1 MLLPLGI
8 LGSFLLNNF
17 LKETYSSRKLE
28 IEKSIGNI
36 LDKNVDLGDYV
47 GIRFLGISLGNTK
60 INDKKNIYSEIMII
74 GFIGTGKISSS
85 IILGIFKSK
94 LNFKRIY
101 ISSRN
106 RNIAKKLAKKFTK
119 VKILNDNQEIIDK
132 SSTVFLGVTPNVGN
146 KILSKLRFS
155 KNKKI
160 ISLISTINLSKLKQV
175 TKNKNV
181 VRATPLPP
189 IEIKKGPVIICPPSK
204 FAKNIF
210 KHLGQVLE
218 IRNEKLSYK
227 FWSTA
232 SLMATYYEILN
243 TSSKWLTKKGINKKL
258 ADTYVAE
265 LFLALSQD
273 ALNKSSQGYKK
284 LVADSQT
291 PKGLNMQ
298 VLNELK
304 KGKFF
309 TKFSKAL
316 ENVNK
321 RVSK

>member
-1 MLLPLGI
+1 MI
-8 LGSFLLNNF
+8 L
-17 LKETYSSRKLE
+17 
-28 IEKSIGNI
+28 
-36 LDKNVDLGDYV
+36 
-47 GIRFLGISLGNTK
+47 
-60 INDKKNIYSEIMII
+60 

-85 IILGIFKSK
+85 IIFGIFKSK
-94 LNFKRIY
+94 LKIKRIY

-106 RNIAKKLAKKFTK
+106 RNIAKKLSKSYRKIK
-119 VKILNDNQEIIDK
+119 VLNNNQEIIDK
-132 SSTVFLGVTPNVGN
+132 SSVILLGVTPNVGN
-146 KILSKLRFS
+146 KILPKLKFS

-160 ISLISTINLSKLKQV
+160 ISLISTINLDKLKKI

-181 VRATPLPP
+181 VRVTPLPP
-189 IEIKKGPVIICPPSK
+189 IEIKKGPIIICPPNN

-210 KHLGQVLE
+210 RHLGKVLE

-232 SLMATYYEILN
+232 SLMATYYELLN
-243 TSSKWLTKKGINKKL
+243 ISSKWLIKKGINKKL
-258 ADTYVAE
+258 ADTYIAE

-273 ALNKSSQGYKK
+273 ALNKSSQGFKK

-309 TKFSKAL
+309 TKLFKAL

-321 RVSK
+321 RVIK

>member
-1 MLLPLGI
+1 MI
-8 LGSFLLNNF
+8 L
-17 LKETYSSRKLE
+17 
-28 IEKSIGNI
+28 
-36 LDKNVDLGDYV
+36 
-47 GIRFLGISLGNTK
+47 
-60 INDKKNIYSEIMII
+60 

-85 IILGIFKSK
+85 IIFGIFKSK
-94 LNFKRIY
+94 LKVKKIY

-106 RNIAKKLAKKFTK
+106 ANIAKKLAKRFKS
-119 VKILNDNQEIIDK
+119 VKILKYNQEIIDK
-132 SSTVFLGVTPNVGN
+132 SSVIFLGVTPNVGLN
-146 KILSKLRFS
+146 ILPKLNFS
-155 KNKKI
+155 RDKKI
-160 ISLISTINLSKLKQV
+160 ISLISTINLKKLKKI
-175 TKNKNV
+175 TKIKNV

-189 IEIKKGPVIICPPSK
+189 IEIKKGPIIICPPNK

-210 KHLGQVLE
+210 KKLGKVLE

-243 TSSKWLTKKGINKKL
+243 TSSKWLIKKGINRRF

-273 ALNKSSQGYKK
+273 AFNKSSQGYKN
-284 LVADSQT
+284 LVSDSQT

-309 TKFSKAL
+309 TKFTKAL

>member
-1 MLLPLGI
+1 MI
-8 LGSFLLNNF
+8 L
-17 LKETYSSRKLE
+17 
-28 IEKSIGNI
+28 
-36 LDKNVDLGDYV
+36 
-47 GIRFLGISLGNTK
+47 
-60 INDKKNIYSEIMII
+60 

-94 LNFKRIY
+94 LNVKRIY

-146 KILSKLRFS
+146 NILSKLRFS

-181 VRATPLPP
+181 VRVTPLPP

-210 KHLGQVLE
+210 KHLGEVLE

-227 FWSTA
+227 FWATA
-232 SLMATYYEILN
+232 SIMAAYYEILN
-243 TSSKWLTKKGINKKL
+243 TSCNWLIRKGIKKNL
-258 ADTYVAE
+258 AQNYVAQ
-265 LFLALSQD
+265 LFLSLSQD
-273 ALNKSSQGYKK
+273 ALNKKSQGFKK

-298 VLNELK
+298 VLQELK
-304 KGKFF
+304 KAKFF
-309 TKFSKAL
+309 NKFSKAL
-316 ENVNK
+316 DNINK

>member
-1 MLLPLGI
+1 MI
-8 LGSFLLNNF
+8 L
-17 LKETYSSRKLE
+17 
-28 IEKSIGNI
+28 
-36 LDKNVDLGDYV
+36 
-47 GIRFLGISLGNTK
+47 
-60 INDKKNIYSEIMII
+60 

-85 IILGIFKSK
+85 IIYGIYKSK
-94 LNFKRIY
+94 LKVKKIY

-106 RNIAKKLAKKFTK
+106 TNIAKKLAKKFRSIRVLK
-119 VKILNDNQEIIDK
+119 DNQEIVDK
-132 SSTVFLGVTPNVGN
+132 SSIIFLGITPNIGN
-146 KILSKLRFS
+146 KILPKLKFS
-155 KNKKI
+155 KKKKV
-160 ISLISTINLSKLKQV
+160 ISLISTINLKKLKKF
-175 TKNKNV
+175 TKVKDL

-189 IEIKKGPVIICPPSK
+189 IEIKRGPIIICPPSK

-210 KHLGQVLE
+210 KHLGKVLE

-232 SLMATYYEILN
+232 SLMAAYYEILN
-243 TSSKWLTKKGINKKL
+243 TSSKWLIKKGINKKF
-258 ADTYVAE
+258 ADIYIAE

-309 TKFSKAL
+309 TKFTKAL

>member
-1 MLLPLGI
+1 MI
-8 LGSFLLNNF
+8 L
-17 LKETYSSRKLE
+17 
-28 IEKSIGNI
+28 
-36 LDKNVDLGDYV
+36 
-47 GIRFLGISLGNTK
+47 
-60 INDKKNIYSEIMII
+60 

-85 IILGIFKSK
+85 IIFGIFKSK
-94 LNFKRIY
+94 LKIKRIY

-106 RNIAKKLAKKFTK
+106 RNIAKKLSKSYGKIK
-119 VKILNDNQEIIDK
+119 VCNNQEIIEK
-132 SSTVFLGVTPNVGN
+132 SSVVFLGVTPNVGN
-146 KILSKLRFS
+146 KILPKLKFS

-160 ISLISTINLSKLKQV
+160 ISLISTINLDKLKKI
-175 TKNKNV
+175 TKNKNIT
-181 VRATPLPP
+181 RAIPLPP
-189 IEIKKGPVIICPPSK
+189 IEIKKGPVIVCPPSK

-218 IRNEKLSYK
+218 LRNEKLSYK
-227 FWSTA
+227 FWATA

-243 TSSKWLTKKGINKKL
+243 TSSKWLSKKGINKKL

-273 ALNKSSQGYKK
+273 ALNKTSQGFKK

-298 VLNELK
+298 GLNEFK

-309 TKFSKAL
+309 TKFTKAL
-316 ENVNK
+316 ENINK

>member
-1 MLLPLGI
+1 MI
-8 LGSFLLNNF
+8 L
-17 LKETYSSRKLE
+17 
-28 IEKSIGNI
+28 
-36 LDKNVDLGDYV
+36 
-47 GIRFLGISLGNTK
+47 
-60 INDKKNIYSEIMII
+60 

-85 IILGIFKSK
+85 IIYGIFKSK
-94 LNFKRIY
+94 LKVKKIY

-106 RNIAKKLAKKFTK
+106 INIAKKLAKKFRSIK
-119 VKILNDNQEIIDK
+119 VLKDNQEIIDK
-132 SSTVFLGVTPNVGN
+132 SSVIFLGITPNVGN
-146 KILSKLRFS
+146 KILPKLKFS

-160 ISLISTINLSKLKQV
+160 ISLISTLNLEKLKSF
-175 TKNKNV
+175 TKAKNI

-189 IEIKKGPVIICPPSK
+189 IEIKRGPIIICPPNK
-204 FAKNIF
+204 YAKNIF
-210 KHLGQVLE
+210 KYLGKVLE

-232 SLMATYYEILN
+232 SLMAAFYEILN
-243 TSSKWLTKKGINKKL
+243 TSSKWLVKKGINKKF
-258 ADTYVAE
+258 ADTYIAE

-273 ALNKSSQGYKK
+273 ALNKSSQGFKK

-309 TKFSKAL
+309 TKFTKAL

>member
-1 MLLPLGI
+1 MI
-8 LGSFLLNNF
+8 L
-17 LKETYSSRKLE
+17 
-28 IEKSIGNI
+28 
-36 LDKNVDLGDYV
+36 
-47 GIRFLGISLGNTK
+47 
-60 INDKKNIYSEIMII
+60 

-85 IILGIFKSK
+85 IIYGIFKSK
-94 LNFKRIY
+94 LKVKKIY

-106 RNIAKKLAKKFTK
+106 INIAKKLAKKFRSIK
-119 VKILNDNQEIIDK
+119 VLKDNQEIIDK
-132 SSTVFLGVTPNVGN
+132 SSVIFLGITPNVGN
-146 KILSKLRFS
+146 KILPKLKFS

-160 ISLISTINLSKLKQV
+160 ISLISTLNLEKLKSF
-175 TKNKNV
+175 TKAKNI

-189 IEIKKGPVIICPPSK
+189 IEIKRGPIIICPPNK

-210 KHLGQVLE
+210 KHLGKVLE

-232 SLMATYYEILN
+232 SLMAAFYEILN
-243 TSSKWLTKKGINKKL
+243 ISSKWLVKKGINKKF
-258 ADTYVAE
+258 ADTYIAE

-309 TKFSKAL
+309 TKFTKAL

>member
-1 MLLPLGI
+1 MI
-8 LGSFLLNNF
+8 L
-17 LKETYSSRKLE
+17 
-28 IEKSIGNI
+28 
-36 LDKNVDLGDYV
+36 
-47 GIRFLGISLGNTK
+47 
-60 INDKKNIYSEIMII
+60 

-85 IILGIFKSK
+85 IIYGIFKSK
-94 LNFKRIY
+94 LKVKKIY

-106 RNIAKKLAKKFTK
+106 INIAKKLAKKFRSIK
-119 VKILNDNQEIIDK
+119 VLKDNQEIIDK
-132 SSTVFLGVTPNVGN
+132 SSVIFLGITPNVGN
-146 KILSKLRFS
+146 KILPKLKFS

-160 ISLISTINLSKLKQV
+160 ISLISTLNLEKLKSF
-175 TKNKNV
+175 TKAKNI

-189 IEIKKGPVIICPPSK
+189 IEIKRGPIIICPPNK

-210 KHLGQVLE
+210 KYLGKVLE

-232 SLMATYYEILN
+232 SLMAAFYEILN
-243 TSSKWLTKKGINKKL
+243 TSSKWLVKKGINKKF
-258 ADTYVAE
+258 ADTYIAE

-309 TKFSKAL
+309 TKFTKAL

-321 RVSK
+321 RVSI

>member
-1 MLLPLGI
+1 MI
-8 LGSFLLNNF
+8 L
-17 LKETYSSRKLE
+17 
-28 IEKSIGNI
+28 
-36 LDKNVDLGDYV
+36 
-47 GIRFLGISLGNTK
+47 
-60 INDKKNIYSEIMII
+60 

-85 IILGIFKSK
+85 IIYGIFKSK
-94 LNFKRIY
+94 LKVKKIY

-106 RNIAKKLAKKFTK
+106 TNIAKKLAKKFRS
-119 VKILNDNQEIIDK
+119 VKALKDNQEIIDR
-132 SSTVFLGVTPNVGN
+132 SSVIFLGITPIVGK
-146 KILSKLRFS
+146 KILPKLKFPKS
-155 KNKKI
+155 KKI
-160 ISLISTINLSKLKQV
+160 ISLISTISLIKLKSY
-175 TKNKNV
+175 TKVKNI

-189 IEIKKGPVIICPPSK
+189 IEIKKGPIIICPPNK

-210 KHLGQVLE
+210 KHLGKVLE
-218 IRNEKLSYK
+218 IKNEKLSYK

-232 SLMATYYEILN
+232 SLMAAYYEILH
-243 TSSKWLTKKGINKKL
+243 TSSNWLIKKGINKKF
-258 ADTYVAE
+258 AETYVAE

-291 PKGLNMQ
+291 PNGLNMQ

-309 TKFSKAL
+309 SKFTKAL

>member
-1 MLLPLGI
+1 MI
-8 LGSFLLNNF
+8 L
-17 LKETYSSRKLE
+17 
-28 IEKSIGNI
+28 
-36 LDKNVDLGDYV
+36 
-47 GIRFLGISLGNTK
+47 
-60 INDKKNIYSEIMII
+60 

-94 LNFKRIY
+94 LNVKRIY

-106 RNIAKKLAKKFTK
+106 RNIAKKLTKKFTK

-132 SSTVFLGVTPNVGN
+132 SSIIFLGVTPNVGN
-146 KILSKLRFS
+146 NILSKLRFS

-210 KHLGQVLE
+210 KHLGEVLE

-227 FWSTA
+227 FWATA
-232 SLMATYYEILN
+232 SIMAAYYEILN
-243 TSSKWLTKKGINKKL
+243 TSCNWLIRKGIKKNL
-258 ADTYVAE
+258 AQNYVAQ
-265 LFLALSQD
+265 LFLSLSQD
-273 ALNKSSQGYKK
+273 ALNKKSQGFKK

-298 VLNELK
+298 VLQELK
-304 KGKFF
+304 KAKFF
-309 TKFSKAL
+309 NKFSKAL
-316 ENVNK
+316 DNINK